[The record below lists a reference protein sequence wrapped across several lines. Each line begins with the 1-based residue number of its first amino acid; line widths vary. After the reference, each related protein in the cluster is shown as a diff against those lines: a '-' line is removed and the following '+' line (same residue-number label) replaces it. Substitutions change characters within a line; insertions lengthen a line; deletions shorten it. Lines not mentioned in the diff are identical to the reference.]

1 MPLNQ
6 RTHKENVVLLHIG
19 HYNQPFSNQ
28 WIISILAMI
37 EEKFFSKKVLQS
49 SPNFISKHL

>member
-37 EEKFFSKKVLQS
+37 EKNSFQRKYYNPV
-49 SPNFISKHL
+49 PIS